1 MERLDLN
8 RDGEVSADELY
19 EIIKSVD
26 STFTSGQLSN
36 SVDWVI
42 KRLTDEARSFP
53 SMKDYARG
61 LIRKMDRDND
71 GIISF

>member
-8 RDGEVSADELY
+8 RDGEVSAEELY

-42 KRLTDEARSFP
+42 KRLTDDAGTFP
-53 SMKDYARG
+53 SIKDYARG
-61 LIRKMDRDND
+61 LIRKFDRDSD